1 MMIKKDKSEFIN
13 LKSLIKMAEAYIYD
27 CVRTPRGKGKKNG
40 ALNEVSPT
48 DLLAQTLRALQQRN
62 NLDTSLVEDV
72 IVGCVTP
79 IGDQGGNIAKTAVM
93 MADYAESVPGFQLNR
108 FCASGLEAVNLAAMK
123 VRSGWQDLIIA
134 GGVESMSR
142 VPMGYDGG
150 AWVLDMKVNAHTN
163 FIPQGISADLIA
175 TLEGFSREDCD
186 NYALRSQ
193 KLAGIA
199 KAEGRFKK
207 SIVPVLDI
215 NGLIVLEEDE
225 FNRPDTTL
233 EGLLS
238 LNPSFQMMGEMG
250 FDAVALQKYTTL
262 EKINH
267 IHTPGNSSGIVDGA
281 SLVLIGSKEIGEKL
295 GLKPRAIIRSVA
307 VTSTEP
313 TIMLTGPGPASH
325 LALKKAGMTIN
336 DIDLVEMNEAFAS
349 AVLRLQRDLNVPD
362 EKLNVNGGAIAL
374 GHPLGAT
381 GAMILGTLVDELERT
396 GKSTGLATLCVGG
409 GMGIAT
415 VVELV

>member
-1 MMIKKDKSEFIN
+1 MS
-13 LKSLIKMAEAYIYD
+13 EAYIYD

-40 ALNEVSPT
+40 ALHEVTPT
-48 DLLAQTLRALQQRN
+48 ELLAQMLKALQKRN

-93 MADYAESVPGFQLNR
+93 MADYPVSVPGFQLNR
-108 FCASGLEAVNLAAMK
+108 FCSSGLEAVNLAAMK

-150 AWVLDMKVNAHTN
+150 AWVLDMRVNSHTN
-163 FIPQGISADLIA
+163 FVPQGVSADLIA
-175 TLEGFSREDCD
+175 TIENFSREDCD

-199 KAEGRFKK
+199 KAEGRFNK
-207 SIVPVLDI
+207 SIVPIVDI
-215 NGLIVLEEDE
+215 NGLTILAEDE
-225 FNRPDTTL
+225 YNRPDTTL
-233 EGLLS
+233 EGLAS

-250 FDAVALQKYTTL
+250 FDNTALEVYTSV

-267 IHTPGNSSGIVDGA
+267 VHTPGNSSGIVDGA
-281 SLVLIGSKEIGEKL
+281 SLVLVGSKEIGEKL
-295 GLKPRAIIRSVA
+295 GLKPRARIVSMG
-307 VTSTEP
+307 VTSTDP
-313 TIMLTGPGPASH
+313 TIMLTGPGPASKI
-325 LALKKAGMTIN
+325 AMKKAGMTIN

-349 AVLRLQRDLNVPD
+349 AVLRLQRDIEVPD

-381 GAMILGTLVDELERT
+381 GAMILGTIVDELERT
-396 GKSTGLATLCVGG
+396 NKSTGLATLCVGG
-409 GMGIAT
+409 GMGVTTI
-415 VVELV
+415 VELV

>member
-1 MMIKKDKSEFIN
+1 MS
-13 LKSLIKMAEAYIYD
+13 EAYIYD

-62 NLDTSLVEDV
+62 NFDTALVEDV

-93 MADYAESVPGFQLNR
+93 MADYADSVPGFQLNR

-207 SIVPVLDI
+207 SIFPVLDI
-215 NGLIVLEEDE
+215 NG
-225 FNRPDTTL
+225 
-233 EGLLS
+233 
-238 LNPSFQMMGEMG
+238 
-250 FDAVALQKYTTL
+250 
-262 EKINH
+262 
-267 IHTPGNSSGIVDGA
+267 
-281 SLVLIGSKEIGEKL
+281 
-295 GLKPRAIIRSVA
+295 
-307 VTSTEP
+307 
-313 TIMLTGPGPASH
+313 
-325 LALKKAGMTIN
+325 
-336 DIDLVEMNEAFAS
+336 
-349 AVLRLQRDLNVPD
+349 
-362 EKLNVNGGAIAL
+362 
-374 GHPLGAT
+374 
-381 GAMILGTLVDELERT
+381 
-396 GKSTGLATLCVGG
+396 
-409 GMGIAT
+409 
-415 VVELV
+415 

>member
-1 MMIKKDKSEFIN
+1 
-13 LKSLIKMAEAYIYD
+13 MAEAYIYD

-40 ALNEVSPT
+40 ALHEVTPT
-48 DLLAQTLRALQQRN
+48 ELLAQMLKALQKRN

-93 MADYAESVPGFQLNR
+93 MADYPINVPGFQLNR

-150 AWVLDMKVNAHTN
+150 AWVLDMRVNNHTN
-163 FIPQGISADLIA
+163 FVPQGISADLIA
-175 TLEGFSREDCD
+175 TIENFSREDCD

-193 KLAGIA
+193 KLAAIA
-199 KAEGRFKK
+199 KAEGRFNK
-207 SIVPVLDI
+207 SIVPIVDI
-215 NGLIVLEEDE
+215 NGLTILAEDE
-225 FNRPDTTL
+225 YNRPDTTL

-238 LNPSFQMMGEMG
+238 LAPSFQMMGEMG
-250 FDAVALQKYTTL
+250 FDNTALEVYTSV
-262 EKINH
+262 ERINH
-267 IHTPGNSSGIVDGA
+267 VHTPGNSSGIVDGA

-295 GLKPRAIIRSVA
+295 GIKPRAKIVSMG
-307 VTSTEP
+307 VTSTDP
-313 TIMLTGPGPASH
+313 TIMLTGPGPASKI
-325 LALKKAGMTIN
+325 ALKKAGMTIN

-349 AVLRLQRDLNVPD
+349 AVLRLQRDIDVPD

-381 GAMILGTLVDELERT
+381 GAMILGTIVDELERT
-396 GKSTGLATLCVGG
+396 NKSTGLATLCVGG
-409 GMGIAT
+409 GMGVTTI
-415 VVELV
+415 VELV